1 MHKAL
6 LTLVRRTQEHYFS
19 DLISQINR
27 NKLLPKPFRKL
38 TQFIDKDGFFR
49 VGGRLRNSLLS
60 FEATHPLL
68 LTSHCRLTDLIIAQ
82 YHSSNLHPGLNA
94 VEYLI
99 RQQFWILS
107 SRRAIQRVL
116 HRCLRCYRLKSKT
129 YTPFM
134 GDLPFFRISQ
144 LKCFSHVTLDYAG
157 SLRVT
162 MGRYRGVKSSKA
174 YVCIFVCGATKAIH
188 IELVSDLTSNAF
200 IAALRRFVVCVRKS
214 EALVALISLELV
226 ISCTNFQ
233 NLQLKV

>member
-1 MHKAL
+1 MRSFYRSRNAQSSINFGKENTGAL
-6 LTLVRRTQEHYFS
+6 FFGLS
-19 DLISQINR
+19 IGQINR
-27 NKLLPKPFRKL
+27 NELLPKPFRKL

-68 LTSHCRLTDLIIAQ
+68 LTSHCRLTDLLIAQ
-82 YHSSNLHPGLNA
+82 YHSSILHPGLNA

-144 LKCFSHVTLDYAG
+144 LKCFSHVTLGYAG

-188 IELVSDLTSNAF
+188 IELVSDMTSSAF
-200 IAALRRFVVCVRKS
+200 IAALRRFVARSVS
-214 EALVALISLELV
+214 GNLERLWH
-226 ISCTNFQ
+226 
-233 NLQLKV
+233 